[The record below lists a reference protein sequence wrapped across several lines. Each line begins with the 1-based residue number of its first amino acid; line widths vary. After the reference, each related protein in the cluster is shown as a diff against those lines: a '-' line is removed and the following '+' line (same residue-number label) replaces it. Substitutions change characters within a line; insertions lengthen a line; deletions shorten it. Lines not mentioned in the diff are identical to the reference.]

1 MPTDSGERRLLPALL
16 ALSAV
21 AFAGITLDEGF
32 SGKASPP
39 VKGDKPTYG
48 FGSTMRPDGSPVRS
62 GDTITPP
69 AAIQLS
75 LRQAE
80 VKERAIKRCVTAP
93 LFQHEYD
100 AFVSIAYNVGE
111 SKFCASQIVAKANA
125 QDYAGACAEILRWRF
140 FHGHDCSLV
149 ANKKLCGGIWSRRQN
164 EAARCR
170 GELK

>member
-1 MPTDSGERRLLPALL
+1 MSSDSGERRLLPALL

-80 VKERAIKRCVTAP
+80 VKLVFVNGLKAGFDTVLRDGDRLG
-93 LFQHEYD
+93 LFP
-100 AFVSIAYNVGE
+100 AVG
-111 SKFCASQIVAKANA
+111 
-125 QDYAGACAEILRWRF
+125 
-140 FHGHDCSLV
+140 
-149 ANKKLCGGIWSRRQN
+149 GG
-164 EAARCR
+164 
-170 GELK
+170 